1 MHSVARVPDIAC
13 EVCGGTAIPWRRI
26 AGHDHFRCR
35 VCRHL
40 FVYPRPRQEELDR
53 FYGNPEY
60 YTLASAQETRLH
72 FEATARARL
81 LSQVAADLGLGK
93 RVLDVGC
100 ATGIFLAAMHSEG
113 WSASGVERS
122 AGTAQL
128 ARGRLAGPVYDGLI
142 EEMDVPGRPFD
153 AVTAWEVLEHAA
165 NPAALMSALVQN
177 VTPGG
182 LIALSTPRSDG
193 IPARVMGERFPM
205 ICPPEHLSL
214 FSRESLIRMARF
226 HGLQI
231 IHYSSFSNLTSASLA
246 SGLSKRLWGKD
257 IRAIGAARRTLLRGA
272 GFAATWAPW
281 LIDRAGLGTEMQFI
295 LRAPS
300 A

>member
-1 MHSVARVPDIAC
+1 VH
-13 EVCGGTAIPWRRI
+13 
-26 AGHDHFRCR
+26 
-35 VCRHL
+35 
-40 FVYPRPRQEELDR
+40 PRPTQEALDR

-60 YTLASAQETRLH
+60 YVSASAQGTRLQL
-72 FEATARARL
+72 EATARAKL

-122 AGTAQL
+122 EGTAQL
-128 ARGRLAGPVYDGLI
+128 ARSRFGRPVYEGII

-153 AVTAWEVLEHAA
+153 VVTAWEVLEHAA
-165 NPAALMSALVQN
+165 NPASLMGALVRN
-177 VTPGG
+177 VVPGG

-214 FSRESLIRMARF
+214 FSRESLIRIAQI
-226 HGLQI
+226 HGLEV

-246 SGLSKRLWGKD
+246 SGLARRLWG
-257 IRAIGAARRTLLRGA
+257 REMEAIGGAGRTILRGV
-272 GFAATWAPW
+272 GFTAAWIPW
-281 LIDRAGLGTEMQFI
+281 LIDRAGLGTEMQVI
-295 LRAPS
+295 LRAP
-300 A
+300 AA